1 MDSELWKRADNLL
14 QAVLEHPA
22 SERAEFLRQACGGD
36 QALQKEVQSLLVARG
51 KAASFLDR
59 PAMEGATL
67 TGDASTETSNSLVG
81 QTISHYRVVERLGS
95 GGMGVVYKAEDTRLH
110 RFVALKFLP
119 EDTARDAHV
128 LARFQREARAASA
141 LNHPN
146 ICTIHAVEEHEHQP
160 VIVMELLEGQSIKD
174 RIRSSPMPIGDLV
187 DYAIQVADAL
197 EAAHAKGIIHR
208 DIKPANLFLTNR
220 GAAKILDF
228 GLAKVDATVGSQGGE
243 TATMEDPLTGTGNAV
258 GTVLYM
264 SPEQIRAQRL
274 DSRTDLFSFGAVLYE
289 MATGKQPF
297 RGGSSGV
304 IFDSI
309 LNREPVAPVRLN
321 PDLPA
326 DLERVINKCLEKDRN
341 LRYQHASEVRTDLQR
356 IKRDSGSR
364 PVITSPDV
372 PVSVNRWKIVTAA
385 LMAALA
391 IGATSYYFFHQP
403 LKLTDKDTIVLADF
417 TNSTGDPVFD
427 ETLRQGL
434 SIQLEQSP
442 FLSLISDG
450 RIQGTL
456 GLMRKPADTR
466 LTPDVAREI
475 CERTGS
481 AAVLEGSISKLGQQ
495 YILGLRARSCVSGAT
510 LDEEQATADTKEE
523 VLKSLGPIAIRFR
536 TKVGESLASV
546 QKLNTP
552 IEATTPSIEA
562 LRAYSQ
568 ANKAEASQGEA
579 ASIPFL
585 KQAIA
590 LDDKFALAYANLGF
604 VYDDQG
610 EATLSEQNATR
621 AYELK
626 DRVTQREQSVITAT
640 YQMHVTGNM
649 EEAQRTC
656 QSWAA
661 TYPRDPMPHG
671 FLSGGIYGVLGR
683 YDKAVEEGK
692 KAVELSPDFAIAY
705 NILALG
711 YVAVNNLP
719 EAEKVLQRASDLKLD
734 APDFSV
740 DRYQIAFLKGDQ
752 PAMDRELALG
762 QGKAGVGELLANM
775 DAFRWAYLGQ
785 PEKARKQ
792 SRHAVE
798 LASQSGQRERP
809 SLFEAAAAVR
819 EAFLGDKD
827 EAKRSAMA
835 VLKLSNG
842 RDVEYG
848 AALAL
853 ALSGDPVEAK
863 KRADDL
869 EKRFPE
875 DTSAKFNYVPVLRA
889 VLALN
894 RDDAAGAIG
903 ALEQAVPYELGSPQS
918 NYFSFFGV
926 LYPIYFRGEA
936 YLRAKQYDKA
946 AAEFQRIIDNRAL
959 VIADPIG
966 IMARLELARAY
977 RNAGDTS
984 KAKSAYHAFLALWKD
999 AEPANPI
1006 FKEATAEYGNLQ

>member
-1 MDSELWKRADNLL
+1 M
-14 QAVLEHPA
+14 V
-22 SERAEFLRQACGGD
+22 AE
-36 QALQKEVQSLLVARG
+36 
-51 KAASFLDR
+51 
-59 PAMEGATL
+59 T
-67 TGDASTETSNSLVG
+67 TSSLVG
-81 QTISHYRVVERLGS
+81 QTISHYRVVEKLGS
-95 GGMGVVYKAEDTRLH
+95 GGMGIVYKAEDTRLR

-119 EDTARDAHV
+119 GDTARDPHV

-146 ICTIHAVEEHEHQP
+146 ICTIHDVEEHEHRP
-160 VIVMELLEGQSIKD
+160 VLVMELLEGESIKD
-174 RIRSSPMPIGDLV
+174 RIRSGPMPVSDLV

-228 GLAKVDATVGSQGGE
+228 GLAKVEASAGPQQGE
-243 TATMEDPLTGTGNAV
+243 TATMEDPLTGAGDTV

-289 MATGKQPF
+289 MSTGKQPF
-297 RGGSSGV
+297 RGESSGV

-326 DLERVINKCLEKDRN
+326 DLERVIDKCLEKDRN
-341 LRYQHASEVRTDLQR
+341 LRYQHASEIRTDLQR

-364 PVITSPDV
+364 PMTTSLDV
-372 PVSVNRWKIVTAA
+372 PVSVNLWKIVTAA
-385 LMAALA
+385 LVAALV
-391 IGATSYYFFHQP
+391 IGAASYYFFHQP

-442 FLSLISDG
+442 FLSLISAG

-456 GLMRKPADTR
+456 GLMGKPADTR

-481 AAVLEGSISKLGQQ
+481 AAVLEGSISRLGQQ
-495 YILGLRARSCVSGAT
+495 YILGLRARSCASGAT
-510 LDEEQATADTKEE
+510 LDEEQTHADAKEE
-523 VLKSLGPIAIRFR
+523 VLNALGPIASRFR
-536 TKVGESLASV
+536 TKVGESLASI

-552 IEATTPSIEA
+552 PTDATTPSIEA
-562 LRAYSQ
+562 LRAF
-568 ANKAEASQGEA
+568 SQGQKALASRGDA

-590 LDDKFALAYANLGF
+590 LDDKFALAYASLGF
-604 VYDDQG
+604 TYDDQG
-610 EATLSEQNATR
+610 ESALSVENATK
-621 AYELK
+621 AYLLK
-626 DRVTQREQSVITAT
+626 DRVSPREQFQITAT

-656 QSWAA
+656 QSWAE
-661 TYPRDPMPHG
+661 TYPRDQFPPAYR
-671 FLSGGIYGVLGR
+671 SGGIYGVLGR

-692 KAVELSPDFAIAY
+692 KAVDLSPDFALAY
-705 NILALG
+705 NVLALG
-711 YVAVNNLP
+711 YVAMNNLP

-734 APDFSV
+734 APDFAV
-740 DRYQIAFLKGDQ
+740 DRYLIAFLKDDQ
-752 PAMDRELALG
+752 PGMDRQLALAP
-762 QGKAGVGELLANM
+762 GKAGVGELLANL
-775 DAFRWAYLGQ
+775 DALRWAYFGQ
-785 PEKARKQ
+785 PDKARKQ

-798 LASQSGQRERP
+798 LARQSGQRERP

-819 EAFLGDKD
+819 EALLGDKE

-835 VLKLSNG
+835 VLKISNG

-848 AALAL
+848 AAVAL
-853 ALSGDPVEAK
+853 SLSGDPVEAK
-863 KRADDL
+863 RLADDL

-889 VLALN
+889 VLAMD
-894 RDDAAGAIG
+894 RGDTTAAIG
-903 ALEQAVPYELGSPQS
+903 ALEQSVPYEMGSPQS
-918 NYFSFFGV
+918 AYFSFFGP

-936 YLRAKQYDKA
+936 YLMAKQYDKA
-946 AAEFQRIIDNRAL
+946 AVEFQRIIANRTL

-966 IMARLELARAY
+966 AMARLELARAY
-977 RNAGDTS
+977 RNSGEAA
-984 KAKSAYHAFLALWKD
+984 KAKSAYQDFLTLWKD
-999 AEPANPI
+999 AEPNNPI
-1006 FKEATAEYGNLQ
+1006 LKEATAEYGKLR